1 MMMRIKDA
9 EQAQSLAELNRKIAE
24 LEIQVISTA
33 CIGDALKPV
42 MVYLYSVNI
51 FSCNNTFFVISAK
64 TVLHV
69 LINVRYFNTH
79 KKYVA
84 VF

>member
-33 CIGDALKPV
+33 CIGDVLK
-42 MVYLYSVNI
+42 Y
-51 FSCNNTFFVISAK
+51 
-64 TVLHV
+64 
-69 LINVRYFNTH
+69 
-79 KKYVA
+79 
-84 VF
+84 

>member
-33 CIGDALKPV
+33 CIGDVLKPV
-42 MVYLYSVNI
+42 MVYLYSVHI

-64 TVLHV
+64 SVL

>member
-33 CIGDALKPV
+33 CIGDVLKPV
-42 MVYLYSVNI
+42 MVYLYTGHLFLLTIYN
-51 FSCNNTFFVISAK
+51 FFFYWFKVSI
-64 TVLHV
+64 
-69 LINVRYFNTH
+69 INQ
-79 KKYVA
+79 
-84 VF
+84 

>member
-33 CIGDALKPV
+33 FIGDVLKY
-42 MVYLYSVNI
+42 MY
-51 FSCNNTFFVISAK
+51 
-64 TVLHV
+64 
-69 LINVRYFNTH
+69 
-79 KKYVA
+79 
-84 VF
+84 

>member
-42 MVYLYSVNI
+42 MVYLYSVHI
-51 FSCNNTFFVISAK
+51 FSFNNYTFFVISAK
-64 TVLHV
+64 SVL
-69 LINVRYFNTH
+69 LINVRYFKTH
-79 KKYVA
+79 IKYVA